1 MASVEVRIVEG
12 IDERYVDDALRVA
25 YDAFAK
31 KFRIGFRNADDLIRL
46 FRDSVD
52 RTSCLSATVD
62 GRFAGILTFQT
73 AGREFYHM
81 DTMAVLTRFSPPRAV
96 RVLLNLLLLDEG
108 ARPDE
113 LIVDSLAVDC
123 SYRGMGIGTALMR
136 NVEERARL
144 MGKSTMSL
152 GVIGGNEGAIRAV
165 RTARLQDDSHLARP
179 PCAACHRFVGAA
191 SHREVPHAT
200 VSRFVS
206 LTRGGDHA

>member
-73 AGREFYHM
+73 AGR
-81 DTMAVLTRFSPPRAV
+81 AVLPYGYDGGIDEILSAEGRPRAAQSPP
-96 RVLLNLLLLDEG
+96 
-108 ARPDE
+108 AR
-113 LIVDSLAVDC
+113 
-123 SYRGMGIGTALMR
+123 
-136 NVEERARL
+136 
-144 MGKSTMSL
+144 
-152 GVIGGNEGAIRAV
+152 
-165 RTARLQDDSHLARP
+165 
-179 PCAACHRFVGAA
+179 
-191 SHREVPHAT
+191 
-200 VSRFVS
+200 
-206 LTRGGDHA
+206 

>member
-113 LIVDSLAVDC
+113 LIVDSLAVDR

-152 GVIGGNEGAIRAV
+152 GVIGGNEGAIRLYERLGYRTV
-165 RTARLQDDSHLARP
+165 RTWRGLLARLATDSSELR
-179 PCAACHRFVGAA
+179 RMEK
-191 SHREVPHAT
+191 SLMQR
-200 VSRFVS
+200 SRDS
-206 LTRGGDHA
+206 CR